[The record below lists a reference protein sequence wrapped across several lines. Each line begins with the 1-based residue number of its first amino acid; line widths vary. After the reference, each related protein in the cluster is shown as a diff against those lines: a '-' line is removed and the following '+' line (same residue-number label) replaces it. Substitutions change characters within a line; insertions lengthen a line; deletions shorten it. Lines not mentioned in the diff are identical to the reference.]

1 MFHRLHS
8 CLFMKIQTLNKLAVL
23 SFFALNAFDLQAD
36 IPTLNSKARDT
47 VSMVNNMVTKNGFS
61 AQFWMTTDEHI
72 FSTWAK
78 PGAIRGLK
86 PITAVRRNTPVFL
99 ALFIAN
105 PGGRSVGKSTNPRF
119 ASDVSFDLYVISP
132 NGTLSLAFQQRTAW
146 KGTSPSPGLVYLA
159 RDRGTLNF
167 EAIDALGEYN
177 VVVILHDNVRKMDLK
192 LTRKLELTD

>member
-1 MFHRLHS
+1 LHS

-78 PGAIRGLK
+78 PGAIRSLK
-86 PITAVRRNTPVFL
+86 PITSVKRNTPVYL
-99 ALFIAN
+99 ALFIAS
-105 PGGRSVGKSTNPRF
+105 PGINKVIVQGG
-119 ASDVSFDLYVISP
+119 ASRNSSNVTFDMYIIGPQGNINLTYLQKI
-132 NGTLSLAFQQRTAW
+132 AW
-146 KGTSPSPGLVYLA
+146 KGTPPSPGLVYLS
-159 RDRGTLNF
+159 RDRGTLYF
-167 EAIDALGEYN
+167 ETIDALGEYTI
-177 VVVILHDNVRKMDLK
+177 VVVLHDNIRNTDLE
-192 LTRKLELTD
+192 LTRKLELVE

>member
-1 MFHRLHS
+1 
-8 CLFMKIQTLNKLAVL
+8 MKTQTLKKLAL
-23 SFFALNAFDLQAD
+23 LCFFALIAFDVQAD
-36 IPTLNSKARDT
+36 ILASGQKPKDIIGQVGSLES
-47 VSMVNNMVTKNGFS
+47 KNGFS
-61 AQFWMTTDEHI
+61 AQFWMTTDEQI